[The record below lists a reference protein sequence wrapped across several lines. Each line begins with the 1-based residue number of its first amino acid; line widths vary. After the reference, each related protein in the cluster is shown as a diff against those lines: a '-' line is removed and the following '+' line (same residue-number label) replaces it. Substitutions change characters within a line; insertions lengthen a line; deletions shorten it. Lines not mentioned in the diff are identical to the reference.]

1 MTGIKLPKL
10 CPYTWTV
17 DLLDDSYCLE
27 RDRGIILCGMWSLW
41 NSHNDRRHG
50 KVAIAPE
57 LAIEW
62 AMDVCFQLMT
72 DSLSHKKGAQ
82 DQVPEKW
89 RRPPN
94 GYVKVNTDGAFTAAD
109 YSGATDAVD
118 SVASAL
124 MTEAEALIKGWNPV
138 NTSRDF
144 GPSDCRD
151 RF

>member
-1 MTGIKLPKL
+1 
-10 CPYTWTV
+10 
-17 DLLDDSYCLE
+17 
-27 RDRGIILCGMWSLW
+27 
-41 NSHNDRRHG
+41 
-50 KVAIAPE
+50 
-57 LAIEW
+57 
-62 AMDVCFQLMT
+62 MDVCFQLMT

-151 RF
+151 RL